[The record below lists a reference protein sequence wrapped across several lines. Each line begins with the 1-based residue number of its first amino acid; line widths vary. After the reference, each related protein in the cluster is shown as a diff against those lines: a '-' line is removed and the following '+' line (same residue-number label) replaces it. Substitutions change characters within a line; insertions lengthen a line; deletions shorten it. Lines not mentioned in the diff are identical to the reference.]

1 MYYIGVDAGG
11 TKTLFSLF
19 NNEGNVLY
27 KVILGTCHFMQV
39 GYEGLYSVIKEGINN
54 ILENS
59 PVEIEKEEL
68 IVSLG
73 LAGYGKNPEIRANI
87 ESSVAKACNGI
98 KYLLHN
104 DVEIA
109 MKGALGSKDGIVV
122 IAGTGS
128 IAFSINKGKTK
139 RSGGWG
145 FSIGDEGS
153 AYWIGNKTLNAFSKE
168 ADGRLPKG
176 ELYNIVMNECGF
188 GDPYELISYVN
199 ENLKFKR
206 EEIAKFSLI
215 CSKAAEKND
224 EVAISIFNDAGK
236 EIAELINLLL
246 LDFKEDNVTV
256 SYIGGVFKSEELIK
270 TPIMKYMNKK
280 GRLKAP
286 LYTPEYGAYLY
297 GIEEK

>member
-1 MYYIGVDAGG
+1 MIRRPPRS
-11 TKTLFSLF
+11 TLFPYTTLF
-19 NNEGNVLY
+19 
-27 KVILGTCHFMQV
+27 
-39 GYEGLYSVIKEGINN
+39 
-54 ILENS
+54 
-59 PVEIEKEEL
+59 
-68 IVSLG
+68 
-73 LAGYGKNPEIRANI
+73 
-87 ESSVAKACNGI
+87 
-98 KYLLHN
+98 
-104 DVEIA
+104 
-109 MKGALGSKDGIVV
+109 
-122 IAGTGS
+122 
-128 IAFSINKGKTK
+128 
-139 RSGGWG
+139 RS
-145 FSIGDEGS
+145 
-153 AYWIGNKTLNAFSKE
+153 GNKTLNAFSKE

-224 EVAISIFNDAGK
+224 KVAISIFNDAGK

-246 LDFKEDNVTV
+246 LDFKEDNVPV

-270 TPIMKYMNKK
+270 TPIMKYMNKR

>member
-19 NNEGNVLY
+19 NHEGNVLY
-27 KVILGTCHFMQV
+27 KVVLGTCHFMQV

-59 PVEIEKEEL
+59 PVEIEKKDL

-73 LAGYGKNPEIRANI
+73 LAGYGKNPEIRENI
-87 ESSVAKACNGI
+87 ESSVAKACSGI

-109 MKGALGSKDGIVV
+109 MKGALGGKDGIVV

-128 IAFSINKGKTK
+128 IAFSINEGKTK
-139 RSGGWG
+139 RAGGWG
-145 FSIGDEGS
+145 FI
-153 AYWIGNKTLNAFSKE
+153 NAFSKE

-176 ELYNIVMNECGF
+176 ELYNIVMKECGF

-199 ENLKFKR
+199 EKLKFKR
-206 EEIAKFSLI
+206 EEIAKFSLT

-246 LDFKEDNVTV
+246 IDFKEDNVPV

-280 GRLKAP
+280 GRLKTP

>member
-19 NNEGNVLY
+19 NHEGNVLY
-27 KVILGTCHFMQV
+27 KVVLGTCHFMQV

-59 PVEIEKEEL
+59 PVEIEKKDL

-73 LAGYGKNPEIRANI
+73 LA
-87 ESSVAKACNGI
+87 KACSGI

-109 MKGALGSKDGIVV
+109 MKGALGGKDGIVV

-128 IAFSINKGKTK
+128 IAFSINEGKTK
-139 RSGGWG
+139 RTGGWG

-176 ELYNIVMNECGF
+176 ELYNIVMKECGF

-199 ENLKFKR
+199 ETLKFKR

-246 LDFKEDNVTV
+246 IDFKEDNVPV

-280 GRLKAP
+280 GRLKTP